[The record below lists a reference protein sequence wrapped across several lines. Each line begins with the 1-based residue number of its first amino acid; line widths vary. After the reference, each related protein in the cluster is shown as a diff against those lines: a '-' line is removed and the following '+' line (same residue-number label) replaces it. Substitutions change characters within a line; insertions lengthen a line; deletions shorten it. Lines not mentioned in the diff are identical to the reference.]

1 MSTGR
6 RGVLG
11 RNQGAVRNLARAVF
25 VYLLPLLASCTT
37 TTPATT
43 APPEPDRERSVDRPP
58 DVPEW
63 YLNPPTAG
71 EAMYGIGSAKLA
83 GPDISRRVA
92 LARAREDV
100 GFQMHSVIQAA
111 IVETNAQ
118 VAVTDT
124 ADTNAA
130 NRVQVLEFVE
140 LISRQVADVTLR
152 HTRPLELYQAND
164 GTIFALVSYRT
175 GEFVDTVAAAFR
187 SNEDAAFAEFQARRA
202 LEHLDRALHSPPA
215 AGARR

>member
-1 MSTGR
+1 MR
-6 RGVLG
+6 YV
-11 RNQGAVRNLARAVF
+11 ARAIF
-25 VYLLPLLASCTT
+25 VYLLLLLASCTT
-37 TTPATT
+37 TTPA
-43 APPEPDRERSVDRPP
+43 AEDPAEPGRERSVDPPP
-58 DVPEW
+58 DVPQW
-63 YLNPPTAG
+63 YLNPPTAT
-71 EAMYGIGSAKLA
+71 EAIYGIGSAKLA
-83 GPDISRRVA
+83 GADISRRVA

-111 IVETNAQ
+111 IVETNAH

-124 ADTNAA
+124 
-130 NRVQVLEFVE
+130 VEFVE
-140 LISRQVADVTLR
+140 LISRQVTDVTLR

-175 GEFVDTVAAAFR
+175 GAFVDAVAAAFR

-215 AGARR
+215 AGGTLR